1 MIDAFSKKIDNEK
14 VINLINTLY
23 ERKKNMINLNLDAFT
38 SIHLT
43 LLDIENSIV
52 KNGK

>member
-1 MIDAFSKKIDNEK
+1 MHFQKKIDNEK

-23 ERKKNMINLNLDAFT
+23 ERKKNMMNLNLDAFT